1 MDRDD
6 GARAWQERRPV
17 TTLDTPG
24 ARLQP
29 LHDVRGIYAEL
40 RRLGL
45 LDPLRALQ
53 RPSAF
58 KSLVA
63 LGFDWACI
71 LAAWALVLWAP
82 LHLALLTVPL
92 AVLLMGARQR
102 ALGNLLHEAGHKM
115 LCGSRGLNDHLADL
129 AVGIPTLSPVRCY
142 RAKHL
147 KHHAHLGVAESDPD
161 FIHAEEDLQ
170 GTAWSLFARH
180 FFDRGMF
187 LSNLFGNW
195 GSLSARE
202 RVAAA
207 VWWALL
213 LGALALAAGPAGAL
227 VFAVLWIVA
236 RMTVFHGIT
245 VFREISDHV
254 GLQPGSVLGFTRNS
268 PHKPVLSFFLHPHE
282 NNYHLTH
289 HLAPTVPFHRLRAAH
304 KIFMQVPEYAAAHQ
318 CDSYFSG
325 RRSVIACWVRGCLRW
340 HRGGKP
346 AAESAAGA

>member
-1 MDRDD
+1 M
-6 GARAWQERRPV
+6 GYNKPV
-17 TTLDTPG
+17 TTLDTPS

-40 RRLGL
+40 RRRGL

-63 LGFDWACI
+63 LGCDWACI

-102 ALGNLLHEAGHKM
+102 
-115 LCGSRGLNDHLADL
+115 

-268 PHKPVLSFFLHPHE
+268 PHKPVLSFFL
-282 NNYHLTH
+282 
-289 HLAPTVPFHRLRAAH
+289 
-304 KIFMQVPEYAAAHQ
+304 
-318 CDSYFSG
+318 
-325 RRSVIACWVRGCLRW
+325 
-340 HRGGKP
+340 
-346 AAESAAGA
+346 

>member
-1 MDRDD
+1 M
-6 GARAWQERRPV
+6 
-17 TTLDTPG
+17 TTLDTPAG
-24 ARLQP
+24 RLPP

-40 RRLGL
+40 RRRNLVN
-45 LDPLRALQ
+45 PLRALQ
-53 RPSAF
+53 RPSTFRSLAAF
-58 KSLVA
+58 
-63 LGFDWACI
+63 GFDWACI
-71 LAAWALVLWAP
+71 LAAWALVLRAP
-82 LHLALLTVPL
+82 LPLAVLTVPL
-92 AVLLMGARQR
+92 AVLLIGARQR

-115 LCGSRGLNDHLADL
+115 LCVSRRLNDHLANL
-129 AVGIPTLSPVRCY
+129 AVGLPTLSPVRCY

-180 FFDRGMF
+180 VFDRGMF
-187 LSNLFGNW
+187 LSNLCGNW
-195 GSLSARE
+195 GSLVAQE

-227 VFAVLWIVA
+227 VFAGLWIVA

-268 PHKPVLSFFLHPHE
+268 PQEPVLSFFLHPHE

-304 KIFMQVPEYAAAHQ
+304 KIFLQVPEYAAAHQ
-318 CDSYFSG
+318 CDRYFSG
-325 RRSVIACWVRGCLRW
+325 RRSVIACWVRRCLRW
-340 HRGGKP
+340 HRAGTSGTGAGG
-346 AAESAAGA
+346 

>member
-1 MDRDD
+1 M
-6 GARAWQERRPV
+6 
-17 TTLDTPG
+17 TTLDTPAG
-24 ARLQP
+24 RLPP

-40 RRLGL
+40 RRRNLV
-45 LDPLRALQ
+45 DPLRALQ
-53 RPSAF
+53 RPSTFRSLAAF
-58 KSLVA
+58 
-63 LGFDWACI
+63 GFDWACI
-71 LAAWALVLWAP
+71 LAAWALVLRAP
-82 LHLALLTVPL
+82 LPLAVLTVPL
-92 AVLLMGARQR
+92 AVLLIGARQR

-115 LCGSRGLNDHLADL
+115 LCVSRRLNDHLANL
-129 AVGIPTLSPVRCY
+129 AVGLPTLSPVRCY

-180 FFDRGMF
+180 VFDRGMF
-187 LSNLFGNW
+187 LSNLCGNW
-195 GSLSARE
+195 GSLVAQE

-227 VFAVLWIVA
+227 VFAGLWIVA

-268 PHKPVLSFFLHPHE
+268 PQEPVLSFFLHPHE

-304 KIFMQVPEYAAAHQ
+304 KIFLQVPEYAAAHQ
-318 CDSYFSG
+318 CDRYFSG
-325 RRSVIACWVRGCLRW
+325 RRSVIACWVRRCLRW
-340 HRGGKP
+340 HRAGTSGTGAGG
-346 AAESAAGA
+346 